1 MDLCHHSSMYH
12 GELLYAVAKH
22 LMQKCLC
29 VMLLFA
35 KCIVNHHKIHDCV
48 HYIAD
53 NDTSAVLQ
61 TIHAGTHACKV

>member
-1 MDLCHHSSMYH
+1 MDLCHYSSMCH

-29 VMLLFA
+29 VMLVFA
-35 KCIVNHHKIHDCV
+35 KCNKIVTKYTIV
-48 HYIAD
+48 FTIIAD

-61 TIHAGTHACKV
+61 TIHTDTHACKV